1 MTAAFP
7 ILIVNTAA
15 SIPVMVQEQLRVYDN
30 GRSVL
35 HIQAAADPQRRDQ
48 AGTYETTLDE
58 SGLKSV
64 RGLVEELLAS
74 APQDSDRF
82 PGGVKSTLTVSD
94 GQRSQTFLLPAQ
106 FVASASPVLTRAAA
120 SASDI
125 MAAAFAKPLAAL
137 RLSAKTKTGSGAAAS
152 LLLTCASIGSEPVNF
167 LLHPAS
173 LVVQVEVKNKT
184 EVLWQNSAGKA
195 VGLIDG
201 AGKLVDGMYTA
212 AHMPPE
218 STATAVYAQVLPA
231 IQPAMALHLEGWIE
245 LQGPERET
253 AVLPQ
258 DKIRLTAT
266 ITS

>member
-7 ILIVNTAA
+7 ILIVNTTA

-74 APQDSDRF
+74 ALPDSDRF

-94 GQRSQTFLLPAQ
+94 GTRSQAYLLPAQ
-106 FVASASPVLTRAAA
+106 FVASASPVLMRAAG

-125 MAAAFAKPLAAL
+125 MVAAFASPLAAL
-137 RLSAKTKTGSGAAAS
+137 RLSAKTKVTSGAAAS

-167 LLHPAS
+167 LLHPHSFA
-173 LVVQVEVKNKT
+173 VWADQGNKA
-184 EVLWQNSAGKA
+184 EVLWQNSTGKA
-195 VGLIDG
+195 SGLIDG
-201 AGKLVDGMYTA
+201 AGKLVDGVYTA
-212 AHMPPE
+212 ANMPPE

-231 IQPAMALHLEGWIE
+231 LQPAMALHLEGWIE
-245 LQGPERET
+245 LLGPERET

-258 DKIRLTAT
+258 DKICLTTT